1 VKRALLGGLMVSLG
15 VLASDARPATT
26 FEWPAGVVVAA
37 NRDRLHECRAFE
49 REAGGFTVVC
59 RVARSARKLAAV
71 NLSDEGP
78 LVGVAVTAE
87 TDSIVRIDLPVAE
100 GTAEARLVGYLD
112 GNTAVVVRAE
122 ATWARGEDRPTLSL
136 VDGTRRQLVASKIR
150 PWVDVDFAF

>member
-1 VKRALLGGLMVSLG
+1 MKRALLGGIMVSLG
-15 VLASDARPATT
+15 VSASDARPAS

-59 RVARSARKLAAV
+59 RVARSAHKLAAV
-71 NLSDEGP
+71 NLSDENP
-78 LVGVAVTAE
+78 LVGIASTAE
-87 TDSIVRIDLPVAE
+87 REIVRLDLPVTE
-100 GTAEARLVGYLD
+100 GTAEARLLGYLD

-136 VDGTRRQLVASKIR
+136 VDGTRQQLVAPKVR
-150 PWVDVDFAF
+150 RWPDFDFTF